1 MAATG
6 VKARLTEK
14 LYVAVATG
22 VAALSTKVPAP
33 LVSGESVKVMVVPD
47 TAPVNVVAV
56 PSGNVITA
64 VAVVAPVFTVT
75 VTAPAL
81 EIVPVPVPIVDAPPF
96 PLGVTALAV

>member
-1 MAATG
+1 
-6 VKARLTEK
+6 
-14 LYVAVATG
+14 
-22 VAALSTKVPAP
+22 
-33 LVSGESVKVMVVPD
+33 MVVPD

-56 PSGNVITA
+56 PSGSVITA

-96 PLGVTALAV
+96 PLGVTALAVYAIASL